1 MKYHFRVEADG
12 KWFTASCI
20 ELEGCRAQERSV
32 DKVLVVAKEVLDA
45 FLNEP
50 QGSGVVFP
58 APQEKLE
65 GKDIVAIEVDPE
77 IAFGMLMR
85 QYRITRKMTQA
96 QMAAL
101 LDMVHLTSY
110 QRLERRSNPTLGLI
124 KKVHDRLP
132 GFPLEAI
139 LS

>member
-50 QGSGVVFP
+50 QGSGVE
-58 APQEKLE
+58 PQ
-65 GKDIVAIEVDPE
+65 
-77 IAFGMLMR
+77 
-85 QYRITRKMTQA
+85 
-96 QMAAL
+96 
-101 LDMVHLTSY
+101 
-110 QRLERRSNPTLGLI
+110 
-124 KKVHDRLP
+124 
-132 GFPLEAI
+132 
-139 LS
+139 